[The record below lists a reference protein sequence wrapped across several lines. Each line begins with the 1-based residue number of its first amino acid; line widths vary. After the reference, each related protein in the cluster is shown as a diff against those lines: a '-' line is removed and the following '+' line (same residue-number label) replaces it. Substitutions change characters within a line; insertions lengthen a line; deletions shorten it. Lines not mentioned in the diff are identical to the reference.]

1 MGVIF
6 LSLGRDAVDPTAEGC
21 LVPEAPDTADRAF
34 SEFNPPSNFDNARL
48 SREANLDGDFEGDF
62 EMTDGSFS
70 GAGGMTIDRPLA
82 AALIRSSV
90 VGACR

>member
-1 MGVIF
+1 MGVIS
-6 LSLGRDAVDPTAEGC
+6 LSLVRDAFDPTAEGC
-21 LVPEAPDTADRAF
+21 LALEAPDTADRAF

-62 EMTDGSFS
+62 ETIEDSFS
-70 GAGGMTIDRPLA
+70 GAGGITIERPLA